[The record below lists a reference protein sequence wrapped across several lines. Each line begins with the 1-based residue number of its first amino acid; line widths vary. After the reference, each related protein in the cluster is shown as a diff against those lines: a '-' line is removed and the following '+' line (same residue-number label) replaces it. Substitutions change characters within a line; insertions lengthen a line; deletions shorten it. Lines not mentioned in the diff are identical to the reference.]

1 MNLVGEYRILTLEG
15 KKGQKKILKNV
26 FQNTKLLQDYLVFIY
41 IKTTSTINCIK
52 NIVTG
57 TCMVCVHLLVVN
69 MVDLRREKFFN
80 SVF

>member
-1 MNLVGEYRILTLEG
+1 MNKRERGCVNLVGEYRILAQR

-26 FQNTKLLQDYLVFIY
+26 FQNTKLLQDCLVFIY

-57 TCMVCVHLLVVN
+57 TW
-69 MVDLRREKFFN
+69 F
-80 SVF
+80 VFIYKL

>member
-1 MNLVGEYRILTLEG
+1 MVQVRINKRERGCVNLVGEYRILTLEG

-57 TCMVCVHLLVVN
+57 TW
-69 MVDLRREKFFN
+69 F
-80 SVF
+80 VFIYKL